1 MALVRAISLKDWKRR
16 TAMKSDEMGRRRRPR
31 KRSRVEGR
39 PRRRPPKRS
48 SVEGPP
54 RRRPPRRSVGAE
66 TPPRRKPWSRS
77 ARLGENIEV
86 RAKAPYRA
94 ASMEIR
100 PGLYVV
106 GELQGEALDF
116 GASLNLSKHLFNAA
130 KSGVK
135 ALESKS
141 DKSKKRKG
149 RHARRLA
156 YLQQREQAMA
166 IREHR
171 LREREATMKRFEEW
185 LKRVLPS
192 GAGESSRSPFRRRAT
207 PWMGD
212 EDLAGIADISD
223 DEPYNLARI
232 MAQWHEDDE

>member
-1 MALVRAISLKDWKRR
+1 M
-16 TAMKSDEMGRRRRPR
+16 TSDELGRRRRPR

-39 PRRRPPKRS
+39 PPRRPRKRS

-54 RRRPPRRSVGAE
+54 RRRPPRRSVGVE
-66 TPPRRKPWSRS
+66 GQRKPWSRS
-77 ARLGENIEV
+77 ARLGENIEL

-106 GELQGEALDF
+106 GELRGDDLDF
-116 GASLNLSKHLFNAA
+116 GASLNLSKHLLSAA
-130 KSGVK
+130 KTGVK

-141 DKSKKRKG
+141 GKSKKRKG
-149 RHARRLA
+149 RHARRIAVLR
-156 YLQQREQAMA
+156 QREQAMA

-171 LREREATMKRFEEW
+171 LREREATMERFEQW

-192 GAGESSRSPFRRRAT
+192 GSGESSRSPFQRRAT

-212 EDLAGIADISD
+212 EDLAGIAEVGE
-223 DEPYNLARI
+223 DEPYDLARL

>member
-1 MALVRAISLKDWKRR
+1 M
-16 TAMKSDEMGRRRRPR
+16 TSDEMGRRRRPR

-48 SVEGPP
+48 SVEGPLQ
-54 RRRPPRRSVGAE
+54 RRPPRRSVGAE
-66 TPPRRKPWSRS
+66 RPPRRKPWSRS
-77 ARLGENIEV
+77 AKLGDNIEV

-106 GELQGEALDF
+106 GELQGNALDF
-116 GASLNLSKHLFNAA
+116 GEGLDLSKHLLNAA
-130 KSGVK
+130 STGVK
-135 ALESKS
+135 AIASKG
-141 DKSKKRKG
+141 KKRRK
-149 RHARRLA
+149 RSKMLAQRLIV
-156 YLQQREQAMA
+156 LQQREQALVA
-166 IREHR
+166 REQS
-171 LREREATMKRFEEW
+171 LRQREARMGRFEQW

-192 GAGESSRSPFRRRAT
+192 GAGESSPSPFQRRAA

-212 EDLAGIADISD
+212 EDLAGIADIGD
-223 DEPYNLARI
+223 DEPYILARI

>member
-1 MALVRAISLKDWKRR
+1 
-16 TAMKSDEMGRRRRPR
+16 MKSDELGRRRRPR

-48 SVEGPP
+48 SVEGPL

-66 TPPRRKPWSRS
+66 KPPRRMPWSRS
-77 ARLGENIEV
+77 AKLGDNIEV

-106 GELQGEALDF
+106 GELRGEALDF
-116 GASLNLSKHLFNAA
+116 GAGLDLSKQLLNAA
-130 KSGVK
+130 SSGVK
-135 ALESKS
+135 AIASKG
-141 DKSKKRKG
+141 KKRRK
-149 RHARRLA
+149 RTKLLAQRLIL
-156 YLQQREQAMA
+156 LQQREQALVA
-166 IREHR
+166 REQS
-171 LREREATMKRFEEW
+171 LRQREARMGRFEEW

-192 GAGESSRSPFRRRAT
+192 GAGESARSPFRSRAT

-212 EDLAGIADISD
+212 EDLAGVADIGE

-232 MAQWHEDDE
+232 MAEWHEDDE